1 MIEDYIPKGYK
12 NRVRR
17 ETLETLTRQS
27 DRKIRE
33 DIKQAL
39 LFRGVLIVNIDN
51 GYFIPDGST
60 GDKLKAE
67 AYLRREKTRTSSNA
81 AVCKAI
87 EKCLKPPKTDDL
99 TKNQLSL
106 FDMVVSAGEKLESDI
121 AAGRLKD
128 AEER

>member
-1 MIEDYIPKGYK
+1 MIEDYLPKGYN
-12 NRVRR
+12 NRESR
-17 ETLETLTRQS
+17 EVLETLTRQS
-27 DRKIRE
+27 DRKNRE

-87 EKCLKPPKTDDL
+87 EKCLKPPKADDL
-99 TKNQLSL
+99 TKNQISL
-106 FDMVVSAGEKLESDI
+106 FDMGVTP
-121 AAGRLKD
+121 
-128 AEER
+128 